1 MTLSPMTRQDV
12 PPLLT
17 LSGAFLEAQ
26 SDRVGH
32 ITLSDRCKGQWAE
45 KKRQNRHVSFWDT
58 HHSRLQ
64 YGSSERQVPPTS
76 CRPEVGLSIAA

>member
-1 MTLSPMTRQDV
+1 MTLFPMTRQDV

-45 KKRQNRHVSFWDT
+45 KKRQNRHV
-58 HHSRLQ
+58 
-64 YGSSERQVPPTS
+64 
-76 CRPEVGLSIAA
+76 